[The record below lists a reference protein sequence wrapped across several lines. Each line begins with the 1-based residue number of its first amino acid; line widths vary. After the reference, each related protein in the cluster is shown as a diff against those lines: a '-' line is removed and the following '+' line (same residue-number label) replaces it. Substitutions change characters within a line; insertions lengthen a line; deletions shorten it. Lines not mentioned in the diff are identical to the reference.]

1 MEEEQETPNR
11 DFVEDAADID
21 AGIVALRLEEGW
33 IAITAITN
41 NAKPKPMIWDKF
53 SNFIIHLSSFCSVY

>member
-33 IAITAITN
+33 IGITAITN
-41 NAKPKPMIWDKF
+41 NAKPKPMI
-53 SNFIIHLSSFCSVY
+53 